1 MKKSL
6 WLVLGIIGLV
16 IIIGGVGIWAFQ
28 MIDSIYTYRSPI
40 ANTPPTPGDPLGSP
54 ITRRL
59 VFVLIDGERLDT
71 SLNAEVMPTLAHL
84 REIGA
89 SATMHSQ
96 APTFSQVSYTV
107 LLTGAWPYLNDGPVF
122 NADYPDIWTFT
133 QDNLYTDLHKLGFK
147 TAISGYNW
155 FEKLVPQDAITDH
168 FYTPGEDR
176 IADDEV
182 VAAAMLWLQTGQ
194 DQFILIHLDQ
204 VDYAGHYEGGVL
216 APGWNEAS
224 KRADDIIS
232 KIMSTLDLSKDTII
246 ICSDHGHVNPGG
258 HGGND
263 SIAKLEPFVIAGAG
277 IKPGNYGDINQVD
290 VAPTLA
296 ALFGSNIP
304 ASTQGRVLTEMLA
317 LSDSTLVNVATDTTL
332 QQTQLLETYAAA
344 IGKPLKNGVDPSLTS
359 VADFQKVLE
368 GIRSNKLLG
377 ERIPRAILAGL
388 LFAGVVVWF
397 LKFAGKKMGILTLFS
412 VANIGIAVLGYGIM
426 TKWVYSFSTL
436 NPDAAQ
442 TQMILFSAGIALVS
456 SLTLWLVYMLTQKA
470 FKTGALSAAFSSEG
484 LTWSLLLVI
493 AVPMLI
499 NVTLNGFLPTWTL
512 PNISASFIG
521 LLAMLQLVLLSLFG
535 LILMGISALVA
546 KLSKK

>member
-28 MIDSIYTYRSPI
+28 MINSIYTYRSPI
-40 ANTPPTPGDPLGSP
+40 ANTPPAPGDPLGPP

-84 REIGA
+84 RDIGA

-96 APTFSQVSYTV
+96 APSFSEGAYTV
-107 LLTGAWPYLNDGPVF
+107 LLTGAWPYLDDGPAF
-122 NADYPDIWTFT
+122 NAEYADIWTFT
-133 QDNLYTDLHKLGFK
+133 QDNLFSDAHRVGLK
-147 TAISGYNW
+147 TAISGYYW
-155 FEKLVPQDAITDH
+155 FEKLVPQDAVTDH

-182 VAAAMLWLQTGQ
+182 VAAAIPWLQNGQ

-204 VDYAGHYEGGVL
+204 VDYAGHHEGGAK
-216 APGWNEAS
+216 APAWDAAS
-224 KRADDIIS
+224 TRVDNMIAQILT
-232 KIMSTLDLSKDTII
+232 TLDLSQDTII
-246 ICSDHGHVNPGG
+246 ICSDHGHVNAGG
-258 HGGND
+258 HGGAD
-263 SIAKLEPFVIAGAG
+263 PAALTEPFIIAGAG
-277 IKPGNYGDINQVD
+277 IIPGKYADINQVD

-296 ALFGSNIP
+296 TVLGTNVP
-304 ASTQGRVLTEMLA
+304 ASAQGRVLTEMLDLPA
-317 LSDSTLVNVATDTTL
+317 ASLANVATDTKL

-344 IGKPLKNGVDPSLTS
+344 IGKPLKNGVDPSLTT

-368 GIRSNKLLG
+368 SLRNNKLLV
-377 ERIPRAILAGL
+377 ERIPRAFLVGL
-388 LFAGVVVWF
+388 LFAGMVVWF
-397 LKFAGKKMGILTLFS
+397 LKFAGKKAGLLALLS
-412 VANIGIAVLGYGIM
+412 VGNLAIAVVGYGIM
-426 TKWVYSFSTL
+426 TKWIYSFSTL
-436 NPDAAQ
+436 ESQN
-442 TQMILFSAGIALVS
+442 QMIFFSAGIALIS
-456 SLTLWLVYMLTQKA
+456 SIAVCLVYMLTQRA
-470 FKTGALSAAFSSEG
+470 FKAGALSAAFSSEG

-499 NVTLNGFLPTWTL
+499 NVTLDGFLPTWTL
-512 PNISASFIG
+512 PNISVSFIG
-521 LLAMLQLVLLSLFG
+521 LLAMLQLVMLSLFG
-535 LILMGISALVA
+535 LIRMGIFALVS